1 MPKYRHSR
9 PLTSVLRAKGLCCCQ
24 NIVNNNRHSMVFTK
38 LLLEN
43 ALTVRVRTALAQSCP
58 LHTSSLIAL
67 CRKVCRPRFEALYE
81 ISNSLP
87 VSEAAQLSPQ
97 KVHLKACSVDSIL
110 GSKNCTEA
118 LRRSDFKVEMIMMEF
133 VVICWVTTVFNFTR
147 KDLSHI
153 TQILSASFIYEE
165 ERWRKQSIFYFHLVF
180 FKLRIRVSQ
189 GKLYCVLII
198 QVSEPS

>member
-1 MPKYRHSR
+1 
-9 PLTSVLRAKGLCCCQ
+9 
-24 NIVNNNRHSMVFTK
+24 MVFTK

-43 ALTVRVRTALAQSCP
+43 ALAVRLRTALAQSCP

-67 CRKVCRPRFEALYE
+67 CRKVCCPCFEALFE
-81 ISNSLP
+81 ISNSMP

-97 KVHLKACSVDSIL
+97 RVHRKACSVDSIL

-118 LRRSDFKVEMIMMEF
+118 LRRSDFKVEFIMMEF
-133 VVICWVTTVFNFTR
+133 VIICWVTTVFNFMR

-165 ERWRKQSIFYFHLVF
+165 ECWWKQSIFYFYLFFF

-189 GKLYCVLII
+189 GKFYCVHII